1 MMQGVYKVRVWLI
14 FAKYLAN
21 FVILD
26 ISFCYSAMKIN
37 LRHLFS
43 LVDISDAGR
52 LSAAAERASVSQS
65 AMTQA
70 LRKIEDAAGEQL
82 FDRVGFGVTETPA
95 GKLLVRRARR
105 AIELLNDIERELRG
119 VRPSERER
127 LLLHRHVTASQ
138 FRALVAIVE
147 TGGYSTAARR
157 LGLAQPTIY
166 RAAKDLESLVG
177 ADLFPR
183 SPRGVEPN
191 EVAKSLARCA
201 NLVIAEVRQGFEEV
215 WELQGRTD
223 SLILIGSLPLV
234 RSEFLPTAIT
244 RLLSAYPDARVS
256 ILDGPYVE
264 QLHALRYGEIDWLI
278 GALRDPSPTADVVQE
293 PLFDQPLAVVVR
305 PGHPLLSAPP
315 PAIEDLAKL
324 EWIAPRPLAPA
335 RRFFDEFFE
344 RNGSRTPNRIIEC
357 SSLVATRGL
366 LLKSDRAA
374 LLSPMQV
381 REDVGAGEMAVL
393 VDEIPQSSRTIG
405 ITTRQNWEPTMVQA
419 AFSDIVRDLASELAA

>member
-1 MMQGVYKVRVWLI
+1 M
-14 FAKYLAN
+14 N
-21 FVILD
+21 
-26 ISFCYSAMKIN
+26 IN

-70 LRKIEDAAGEQL
+70 LRKIEEVAGESL

-105 AIELLNDIERELRG
+105 AIELLQGVERELRG
-119 VRPSERER
+119 RRTREAGG
-127 LLLHRHVTASQ
+127 LLLHRHVTAGQ

-157 LGLAQPTIY
+157 LGLAQPTVH
-166 RAAKDLESLVG
+166 RAAKDLEALVG
-177 ADLFPR
+177 VDLFPR
-183 SPRGVEPN
+183 APRGVEPSD
-191 EVAKSLARCA
+191 VAKSLARCA
-201 NLVIAEVRQGFEEV
+201 NLVFGEVRQGFEEV
-215 WELQGRTD
+215 WELQGRND
-223 SLILIGSLPLV
+223 SLVAIGSLPLV

-244 RLLSAYPDARVS
+244 RLLSSYPEARVS

-278 GALRDPSPTADVVQE
+278 GALRDPSPTSDIVQE

-305 PGHPLLSAPP
+305 PGHPLLGAPS
-315 PAIEDLAKL
+315 PAIEELAKL
-324 EWIAPRPLAPA
+324 EWIAPRALAPA
-335 RRFFDEFFE
+335 RRFFEEFFE
-344 RNGSRTPNRIIEC
+344 RSGSKTPNRIIEC

-366 LLKSDRAA
+366 LLQSDRAA
-374 LLSPMQV
+374 LLSPLQV
-381 REDVGAGEMAVL
+381 REDVAAGELAVL
-393 VDEIPQSSRTIG
+393 IEAIPDSSRTIG
-405 ITTRQNWEPTMVQA
+405 MTTRENWEPTMVQA
-419 AFSDIVRDLASELAA
+419 AFSDIVRDLARGLAA